1 MSKRLS
7 ALLEEIL
14 TSIQLI
20 RRYVSGVSKD
30 EFLASTQ
37 LQDAVLR
44 RLEIIGEGVKNIP
57 QEWRDAHAEVPWR
70 LIARMRDTL
79 IHRYFSVD
87 LEVVWQT
94 ATGDMPVLEP
104 QIATMLIETREREAE
119 EDNDAQK

>member
-7 ALLEEIL
+7 ALLDEIL
-14 TSIQLI
+14 TSIQLVRTYTAGI
-20 RRYVSGVSKD
+20 SKD
-30 EFLASTQ
+30 EFLATTQ

-57 QEWRDAHAEVPWR
+57 QEFRDAHPEVPWR

-94 ATGDMPVLEP
+94 VTGDIPLLAP
-104 QIATMLIETREREAE
+104 QVASMVTEAREREAAE
-119 EDNDAQK
+119 ASDAQP